1 MGPLRLHGILVD
13 KRWGHARN
21 FCKTAL
27 LTTMAS
33 GINILFIFFRYPKQ
47 LFWISEISI
56 WDIQNNYF
64 GYAKYLF
71 RISIKKLFRISKIM
85 FSDIWNSYFGYL
97 KFFFWI
103 SVKNSSLLRIS
114 KIVFQTSEIFF
125 WISRITISDFWKRRL
140 NVNSTCHRQHTALL
154 KPTRT
159 HVRTSEF
166 TRTYV
171 SKFTYVRT
179 SEFTGCQSK

>member
-1 MGPLRLHGILVD
+1 
-13 KRWGHARN
+13 
-21 FCKTAL
+21 
-27 LTTMAS
+27 
-33 GINILFIFFRYPKQ
+33 
-47 LFWISEISI
+47 
-56 WDIQNNYF
+56 
-64 GYAKYLF
+64 
-71 RISIKKLFRISKIM
+71 M

-159 HVRTSEF
+159 YVRTSEFTHVRTSEF

-171 SKFTYVRT
+171 RMWIHIRTYEWIHSYVRMWIHIRT
-179 SEFTGCQSK
+179 HEWIHWLSKQVTFWRILITLHYIFLTWPK